1 MKITDYLD
9 VLQREYISYFL
20 RYKIYPQPYSD
31 RYKEYCRTKREKIE
45 DVSKKSGSPNIFDDL
60 MVRQLYIDKFIRP
73 FGLPVFEY
81 RDDKSRMIMGRW
93 DKIYFYKEQ
102 ETVHDHLGITYTVIV
117 NMNYQDKLIVVDE
130 KGVRKELPYINVNK
144 DIISLLNF

>member
-20 RYKIYPQPYSD
+20 RHKIYPQPYSD

-102 ETVHDHLGITYTVIV
+102 EVIHDHLGIPYTVIV
-117 NMNYQDKLIVVDE
+117 NMNYQDKLIVVDK
-130 KGVRKELPYINVNK
+130 KGCRKELPYINVNK
-144 DIISLLNF
+144 EIISLLNF